1 MHIRDFSGADFDTL
15 SRLLGSLWHS
25 QHGAQSYWCG
35 ADELCAYLSHTDKG
49 FVTVDDANSAL
60 GALLLDSPR
69 KEDGNDTLKMHWLQ
83 QRTRIAAMATALNIN
98 ARADAAIVYEEDE
111 LLKRVGRERGN
122 DGVGVVVLLVLAEQ
136 ARGQGMGK
144 ELLRQGLLWLSDR
157 EVRTIRLVTDED
169 CDWQVYEHLGMERVA
184 SQVVS
189 DDIGLTAFVYESP
202 LASLFDRV
210 S

>member
-1 MHIRDFSGADFDTL
+1 MNIRDFSGTDFDVL

-25 QHGAQSYWCG
+25 QHGTRAYWCG

-49 FVTVDDANSAL
+49 FVAADDANSAL

-83 QRTRIAAMATALNIN
+83 QRTRIGAMAAALNIN
-98 ARADAAIVYEEDE
+98 ARADATVIYEEDE
-111 LLKRVGRERGN
+111 LLKQVGKERGN
-122 DGVGVVVLLVLAEQ
+122 DDVGVVVLLVLAEQ
-136 ARGQGMGK
+136 ARGRGMGK
-144 ELLRQGLLWLSDR
+144 ELLRQGLLWLGDR

-184 SQVVS
+184 SKVVLPEN
-189 DDIGLTAFVYESP
+189 GLTAFVYESP
-202 LASLFDRV
+202 LASILERI